1 MNEITDISVL
11 AELKDLETLYLFAN
25 KISDITA
32 LEGLTELKELHIYGN
47 PIDLDDPDT
56 ARIIEALR
64 EQGTEVYDSI

>member
-1 MNEITDISVL
+1 MRNIH
-11 AELKDLETLYLFAN
+11 
-25 KISDITA
+25 